1 MSFNFCLLKVESRYF
16 SHAEEERN
24 AYKAK
29 QIHKMTTKYYHSKW
43 SQVVILSENSCH
55 FVNLLSFTRCSF
67 YLSQLEKKSCD
78 STPNTQKLQDMQST
92 SVTANKMNIAIGFL
106 MTQLEEF
113 VNCLNHVKVLVLSF
127 APNVFLENQVV
138 NRGFAV
144 LQEYVRYVKASL
156 IEKCI

>member
-1 MSFNFCLLKVESRYF
+1 
-16 SHAEEERN
+16 
-24 AYKAK
+24 
-29 QIHKMTTKYYHSKW
+29 
-43 SQVVILSENSCH
+43 
-55 FVNLLSFTRCSF
+55 
-67 YLSQLEKKSCD
+67 
-78 STPNTQKLQDMQST
+78 
-92 SVTANKMNIAIGFL
+92 MNIAIGFL

-113 VNCLNHVKVLVLSF
+113 VNCLNHAKVSVLSF